1 MSRPVTRHRLDS
13 LCYRSKKEYQIDA
26 LISTVESLKAEIQSL
41 KAASCPTV
49 PMTES
54 YSAAVRRDRSSSPA
68 GSTDPVQAAKNTPRR
83 SRLGERF
90 PNVLASSERKFNVVL
105 YGVDECPSGLSKL
118 SRFESDLS
126 NAITVLSSIYKAIEP
141 KSVKDC
147 YRLRKFSP
155 SNSRPR
161 PILVKFIRVSDATS
175 IRSKR
180 SGLTRPHVVKPD
192 MPPEQRERD
201 SVLMRERWR
210 LIQSGVHR
218 SNIKIKYDRL
228 FVGKK
233 LHGTIVDN
241 TFHLV
246 QNEQCTQQKQREAD
260 YSSTPTAGSI
270 VDNTFHLVQNEQC
283 TQQKQRE
290 ADHPSTP
297 TSTTVMDQPCRNVLG
312 SVNPG
317 FGSMPGSTPA
327 TNTSVVHATD
337 SSSVVDSPV
346 SPSSETPTPPINT

>member
-1 MSRPVTRHRLDS
+1 
-13 LCYRSKKEYQIDA
+13 
-26 LISTVESLKAEIQSL
+26 
-41 KAASCPTV
+41 
-49 PMTES
+49 MTES
-54 YSAAVRRDRSSSPA
+54 YSAAVRRVTDRSSSPT
-68 GSTDPVQAAKNTPRR
+68 GSTDPVQAAKNTPLQP
-83 SRLGERF
+83 RLGERF
-90 PNVLASSERKFNVVL
+90 SNVLAGSERKFNVVL

-126 NAITVLSSIYKAIEP
+126 NAITVLSSIHKEIEP

-147 YRLRKFSP
+147 YRLGEFSP

-161 PILVKFIRVSDATS
+161 PILVKFIRVSDATG
-175 IRSKR
+175 ILSKR

-233 LHGTIVDN
+233 LHG
-241 TFHLV
+241 
-246 QNEQCTQQKQREAD
+246 
-260 YSSTPTAGSI
+260 SI

-290 ADHPSTP
+290 VDHPSTP
-297 TSTTVMDQPCRNVLG
+297 NSTTVVDQPCRNVLD

-337 SSSVVDSPV
+337 SSSIVDSPV
-346 SPSSETPTPPINT
+346 SPSSEIPTPPNNT